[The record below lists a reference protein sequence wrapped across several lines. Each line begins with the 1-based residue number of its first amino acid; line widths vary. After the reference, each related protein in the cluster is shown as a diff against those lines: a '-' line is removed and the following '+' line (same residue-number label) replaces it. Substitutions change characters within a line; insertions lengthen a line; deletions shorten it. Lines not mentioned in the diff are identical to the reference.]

1 MAILRLKYE
10 NGQFIPLEPLPKI
23 EEGEIFEIPY
33 FEKPEDLD
41 AKINEMLDRTRGMWA
56 DIADEIEA
64 NIKEAREQWD
74 EAWAKKLPFLLGET
88 DEWDP
93 E

>member
-41 AKINEMLDRTRGMWA
+41 AKIDEMLDRTRGMWA
-56 DIADEIEA
+56 DIADDIEFYIQDSREKMA
-64 NIKEAREQWD
+64 QAEKEKWEYLFSLYD
-74 EAWAKKLPFLLGET
+74 EEEK
-88 DEWDP
+88 
-93 E
+93 